1 MTGYT
6 VHTGSSDKFAAA
18 WDRVFQEDAEG
29 SAKGGVKKKTVV
41 PAAKAGATKARRRA
55 KGQTKRSK
63 AASS

>member
-41 PAAKAGATKARRRA
+41 PAAKAGATKARRR
-55 KGQTKRSK
+55 SK
-63 AASS
+63 SRPSQGKN